1 MDSCLIRIFI
11 EKCVFM
17 WSTLSRV
24 LDKKNSERRTFFPG
38 LPSTAPTIFSK
49 TPSTL
54 SFTLVFLGVFFVAG
68 ARDFVTLPDVV
79 AWARGLE
86 VLAFGL
92 VVVVVFFLR
101 AAGEFVVVVTEVVVV
116 VLRGA
121 LWPVA
126 WRVTAMKDF
135 LCWAWRGLDKIR

>member
-1 MDSCLIRIFI
+1 MA
-11 EKCVFM
+11 EK
-17 WSTLSRV
+17 
-24 LDKKNSERRTFFPG
+24 RTFLPG
-38 LPSTAPTIFSK
+38 LPSTVPTIFSK

-54 SFTLVFLGVFFVAG
+54 SLTLVFLGGFFVAG
-68 ARDFVTLPDVV
+68 ALDFVTLPDVV

-101 AAGEFVVVVTEVVVV
+101 AVGEAVVVVTVVV

-126 WRVTAMKDF
+126 WRVRAMKD
-135 LCWAWRGLDKIR
+135 CCYAWEWKRVKRESLVFWI

>member
-1 MDSCLIRIFI
+1 M
-11 EKCVFM
+11 
-17 WSTLSRV
+17 
-24 LDKKNSERRTFFPG
+24 
-38 LPSTAPTIFSK
+38 
-49 TPSTL
+49 
-54 SFTLVFLGVFFVAG
+54 
-68 ARDFVTLPDVV
+68 
-79 AWARGLE
+79 E

-92 VVVVVFFLR
+92 VVVVGFFLR

-135 LCWAWRGLDKIR
+135 FMLSLKRVR